1 MDDISGIVE
10 SEDQQTRQSK
20 LASFISV
27 ENKRNKRNKRNVP
40 GTAAAGSEYSVARDS
55 AGLGLG

>member
-10 SEDQQTRQSK
+10 SKDQQTRQSK

-27 ENKRNKRNKRNVP
+27 ENKRNKRNVP
-40 GTAAAGSEYSVARDS
+40 ETAAAGSEYSVARDS
-55 AGLGLG
+55 AGLGLGW

>member
-27 ENKRNKRNKRNVP
+27 ENKRNKRNVP

-55 AGLGLG
+55 AGLGLGW

>member
-1 MDDISGIVE
+1 MADISGIVE

-27 ENKRNKRNKRNVP
+27 ENKRNKRNVP
-40 GTAAAGSEYSVARDS
+40 GTAAAGSECSVARDS
-55 AGLGLG
+55 TGLGLG